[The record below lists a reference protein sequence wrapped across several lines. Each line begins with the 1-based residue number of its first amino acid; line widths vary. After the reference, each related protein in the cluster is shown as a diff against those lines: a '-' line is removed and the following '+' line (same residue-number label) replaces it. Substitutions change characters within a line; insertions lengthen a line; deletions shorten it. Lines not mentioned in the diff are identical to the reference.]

1 MAVITIHG
9 PLGAGAVSIGQ
20 IVAESLEINFY
31 DRLIFTQAARL
42 IGTPVGAVIAKEQR
56 VDRFRDRLGRF
67 LQTMLERS
75 AMSGVSGEPYF
86 GRGIEN
92 LPPETFM
99 EMMGEGNSANRNIDD
114 KTFLEATAKVVKD
127 IYEEGNAV
135 IVGRGANA
143 ILADLPDAYHV
154 GLIAPLEVRVH
165 TLMQRGEL
173 QPGRSGKLWRRAG
186 EGARELLPALLQLQS
201 LRPDPLPDDA
211 EHGQDVERNGRE
223 RHRPCSSR
231 NVCACRVACFVGPT
245 DPTTRDEADQRLLV
259 R

>member
-1 MAVITIHG
+1 MVVITIHG

-20 IVAESLEINFY
+20 LVAESLEINFY

-99 EMMGEGNSANRNIDD
+99 EMMGEGTSANRNIDD
-114 KTFLEATAKVVKD
+114 KTFLDATEKVVKD

-154 GLIAPLEVRVH
+154 GLIAPLEVRVR
-165 TLMQRGEL
+165 TLMQRENYSQEEAENYGAEL
-173 QPGRSGKLWRRAG
+173 ERAHENFFRRFFNFNPYDPSHYQMMLNMGRMSNEIAASVIVHAAQ
-186 EGARELLPALLQLQS
+186 EMFTPVASPAS
-201 LRPDPLPDDA
+201 
-211 EHGQDVERNGRE
+211 
-223 RHRPCSSR
+223 
-231 NVCACRVACFVGPT
+231 
-245 DPTTRDEADQRLLV
+245 
-259 R
+259 